1 MVTLADLAD
10 IPESKVGV
18 ALTLAGMVPGGK
30 VVKAAKRI
38 KPQVSEAVRRAEEW
52 LKGIDPA
59 EEKILYHSGTADIDE
74 AIRKNWLQPQQGEWV
89 REVLAGATDDP
100 EHAAELAKSGVV
112 YMSDAP
118 TWVKAKV
125 ARAAGKHVKDVTE
138 ADVAKHGQLT
148 FIRSHKDDPIV
159 RRLAGETDLVEKLRG
174 EQMPWWKSNLYDYD
188 VRRDIPFGVESGDY
202 FAVHDIEPA
211 MTLTGQDLVEFLKR
225 NVK

>member
-1 MVTLADLAD
+1 MPQIPETPIDWAGLLPEFLQTPARAVGRTLSELTRPVAYAQGYGPDMVTLADLAD

-38 KPQVSEAVRRAEEW
+38 KPQVSEAVRRAEEL

-125 ARAAGKHVKDVTE
+125 ARAAGKHAQERTDTD
-138 ADVAKHGQLT
+138 AAQP
-148 FIRSHKDDPIV
+148 RQPSSHRPPNT
-159 RRLAGETDLVEKLRG
+159 A
-174 EQMPWWKSNLYDYD
+174 
-188 VRRDIPFGVESGDY
+188 
-202 FAVHDIEPA
+202 
-211 MTLTGQDLVEFLKR
+211 
-225 NVK
+225 